1 MNAIRYYGFVIKS
14 FKDADLKQFWET
26 GKSRRIP
33 ANLRTVTG
41 RKLAW
46 LNAASNFE
54 YLRVPPSNHFEAL
67 KGDREGQYSIR
78 INDQFR
84 LCFEWR
90 GTHAHDVEM
99 VDYH

>member
-1 MNAIRYYGFVIKS
+1 VIKS
-14 FKDADLKQFWET
+14 FKDADLERFWDT

-33 ANLRTVTG
+33 ANLRAVAG

-46 LNAASNFE
+46 LNAAANLE
-54 YLRVPPSNHFEAL
+54 YLRVPPGNHLEAL
-67 KGDREGQYSIR
+67 AGDRKGQYGIR

-84 LCFEWR
+84 LCFEWS
-90 GTHAHDVEM
+90 GADAHHVEM

>member
-1 MNAIRYYGFVIKS
+1 MIKS
-14 FKDADLKQFWET
+14 FEDSDLERFWET

-33 ANLRTVTG
+33 ANLRTVVS

-46 LNAASNFE
+46 LNAATSFE

-67 KGDREGQYSIR
+67 KGDRAGQYSIR

-84 LCFEWR
+84 LCFKWI
-90 GTHAHDVEM
+90 GTDAHNVEM
-99 VDYH
+99 IDYH

>member
-1 MNAIRYYGFVIKS
+1 VIKS
-14 FKDADLKQFWET
+14 FKDADLERFWET

-33 ANLRTVTG
+33 ANLRAVVG

-46 LNAASNFE
+46 LNAATSLEF
-54 YLRVPPSNHFEAL
+54 LRVPPANRLEAL
-67 KGDREGQYSIR
+67 KGDREGQCSIR

-84 LCFEWR
+84 LCFEW
-90 GTHAHDVEM
+90 TATDAHHVEM